1 MIYRKLEV
9 IKSYERIIVVSFLFA
24 IMIMTAGS
32 ASGFVKQVNAQKL
45 QVKAQKLLPAQ
56 QYYAKN
62 FVVYMTV
69 YGLNST
75 TGQVFAFVNAH
86 GASKNSLFNATKL
99 DMMDNKTDGI
109 GQAYFVFHNL
119 TLSAGE
125 SYSGCVLSVAA
136 AKMVCVT
143 DFKSP
148 YPRPQYMGIS
158 IR

>member
-1 MIYRKLEV
+1 MIYRKLE
-9 IKSYERIIVVSFLFA
+9 IIRSYETIGVVSILFV
-24 IMIMTAGS
+24 IMVMTAGS
-32 ASGFVKQVNAQKL
+32 ASGLAMQVN
-45 QVKAQKLLPAQ
+45 AQKLLPAQ

-62 FVVYMTV
+62 FVVYMTI

-86 GASKNSLFNATKL
+86 GASKNGLFNATKL
-99 DMMDNKTDGI
+99 DMKDNKTDGI
-109 GQAYFVFHNL
+109 GQAYFAFPNL
-119 TLSAGE
+119 SLSAGE
-125 SYSGCVLSVAA
+125 PYSGCVLSVAA

-148 YPRPQYMGIS
+148 NPRPQYIDIS